1 MASIAELLKYKDEL
15 VITHPSTG
23 KVLWKGWI
31 KVLGDESIKE
41 AYKYSRI
48 VSAQKR
54 ATLRDKDSVEY
65 KDEVESIAE
74 QDKQDLLDLIMA
86 SQENDFTRESV
97 AAVIR
102 EELPKI
108 EEIAEEPDAPS
119 LEEQELLDK
128 EELNTQEEFLKAI
141 DDYVSRR
148 KEELKG
154 RLDKM
159 THKQLIAMAQEEL
172 LKVAPMQAF
181 LSELNDQ
188 RGYRSTFIDKECKT
202 RAFKSIEEYK
212 DAHSTI
218 KSQIIEAYNKLE
230 MGPDDIKN

>member
-1 MASIAELLKYKDEL
+1 MANIADLLKYKDEL
-15 VITHPSTG
+15 VITHPTNG
-23 KVLWKGWI
+23 KILWKGWI
-31 KVLGDESIKE
+31 KILGDESIKE

-54 ATLRDKDSVEY
+54 ATLRDKNSSEY

-108 EEIAEEPDAPS
+108 EEIAQEPDAPS
-119 LEEQELLDK
+119 LEEQEILDQ
-128 EELNTQEEFLKAI
+128 EETNTQQEFLKAI
-141 DDYVSRR
+141 DDYVTRR
-148 KEELKG
+148 KEELQG
-154 RLDKM
+154 RLSKLS
-159 THKQLIAMAQEEL
+159 HKELIAMAQEEIT
-172 LKVAPMQAF
+172 KVAPMQAF

-188 RGYRSTFIDKECKT
+188 RGFRSTFIDKECKT
-202 RAFKSIEEYK
+202 RAFKSIEDYK
-212 DAHSTI
+212 DAHSVV
-218 KSQIIEAYNKLE
+218 KSQIIDAYNKLE